1 MKNIFF
7 LLIIVCSS
15 CTVAQSKKEVKKAL
29 RSIEQLEQVTTLQQQ
44 HPNWEM
50 HIIATNISED
60 AHFLSIKKP
69 KLGTVFKKKEQGN
82 NYLCKVIETEQ
93 VQEFRASH
101 IYINGKDYSLTEID
115 SLRTIILEKYEN
127 GVPFADLAKQYSSYS
142 TPNDGDLGWFKEGIM
157 VAVFEEAIKNREKDE
172 VFTVD
177 IPERN
182 WYYVVLKTHTN
193 RESTLVN
200 SLEIKYQ

>member
-1 MKNIFF
+1 MKNLLF
-7 LLIIVCSS
+7 LLIIINSIYS
-15 CTVAQSKKEVKKAL
+15 IAQSKKEVKKAL
-29 RSIEQLEQVTTLQQQ
+29 RSIEQMEQVNTLQQQ
-44 HPNWEM
+44 YPNWKM
-50 HIIATNISED
+50 HITSSNISED
-60 AHFLSIKKP
+60 ANFLSIKKP

-82 NYLCKVIETEQ
+82 NYLCKVIEIEQ

-101 IYINGKDYSLTEID
+101 IYFNGKDYSLTEID
-115 SLRTIILEKYEN
+115 SLRTVILEKYKN

-142 TPNDGDLGWFKEGIM
+142 TPNDGDLGWFREGIM

-177 IPERN
+177 IPDRN